1 MKRGILLF
9 LVVVLC
15 IGMLSGCRKILS
27 RLDAG
32 VDAMLAEPTEQ
43 PAATTAPT
51 EAPTQPTVPPTE
63 PTTVPTEPEVTQAPT
78 EPFSEKLPYLMEVP
92 AEACIFKGASLDAAF
107 NRTVG
112 SDGTFTIVEEVR
124 DTNGQI
130 WGRLK
135 SGAGWVNV
143 TDLFCHGTKAPAV
156 TVSYTGKVMKKSYTY
171 RAGEKSGE
179 YVTLLTFMPHQRVYN
194 VKVMETH
201 PALDSDKTITTFAEL
216 APGEAVVVGVMLMD
230 FNDFYISYQDDQ
242 GKTGHAYVVQN
253 YGDGPALYFRYD

>member
-1 MKRGILLF
+1 MKRSMMLFFALALCMGI
-9 LVVVLC
+9 
-15 IGMLSGCRKILS
+15 LSGCRKILS

-32 VDAMLAEPTEQ
+32 VDAMLAETTEQ

-51 EAPTQPTVPPTE
+51 EAPTQATLPPTE
-63 PTTVPTEPEVTQAPT
+63 PTEAPTEAPT
-78 EPFSEKLPYLMEVP
+78 EPFSEKLPYLKEVP

-107 NRTVG
+107 NRTMG

-124 DTNGQI
+124 DANGQI

-143 TDLFCHGTKAPAV
+143 TDPFCHGTKAPAV
-156 TVSYTGKVMKKSYTY
+156 TVSYTGKIMKKSYTY
-171 RAGEKSGE
+171 RAGEESGE
-179 YVTLLTFMPHQRVYN
+179 YVTLLTFMPHQKVYN
-194 VKVMETH
+194 VKVMQTH
-201 PALDSDKTITTFAEL
+201 PALDSNKTIIQMAEL

-230 FNDFYISYQDDQ
+230 FNEFYISYQDDQ

-253 YGDGPALYFRYD
+253 YADGPALYFRYD